1 MISSKSLKYTVR
13 ILLGTLIGV
22 YLGIIVLLNIPYVQG
37 KLSVFVTKELKNI
50 LNTEV
55 SIGRIDMGL
64 LNRII
69 VEDVLLH
76 DRKNQEMLKVARL
89 SAKFDLLPLL
99 NGKVTISSVQLF
111 GFTVNLN
118 RETPE
123 SAPNFQFVLD
133 AFASKDTVKTK
144 SNLDLRINSVLIRRG
159 RVTYDI
165 LSEPETPGKFNAHHL
180 SIKNLAA
187 TLSLKALRSDS
198 LNAAIR
204 RVSFDEQCGFS
215 LQKFAMKV
223 TANNKRLD
231 IKDFGVELSN
241 TALKI
246 DSLTLKYDSLPEL
259 PQMTEN
265 VRYDGSLKASV
276 ILKDLAP
283 FVPALSRFEEPLDLN
298 LVFSGH
304 GKHLDCQDTGVQS
317 TVDTDGGNRD
327 SRRHLYDGQQRIH
340 ALEAAAFQGDAD
352 DRQRRIAG
360 NDTGQMSSHT
370 GTDDKGTDAPF
381 FGCRNE
387 FPDSS
392 RRAVGRR

>member
-55 SIGRIDMGL
+55 SVGRIDMGL

-144 SNLDLRINSVLIRRG
+144 SNSDLRINSVLIRRG
-159 RVTYDI
+159 RVTYGTGNSRKVQCPSSI
-165 LSEPETPGKFNAHHL
+165 GEESRCNAFTEG
-180 SIKNLAA
+180 IA
-187 TLSLKALRSDS
+187 
-198 LNAAIR
+198 
-204 RVSFDEQCGFS
+204 Q
-215 LQKFAMKV
+215 
-223 TANNKRLD
+223 RL
-231 IKDFGVELSN
+231 VEC
-241 TALKI
+241 
-246 DSLTLKYDSLPEL
+246 
-259 PQMTEN
+259 
-265 VRYDGSLKASV
+265 RH
-276 ILKDLAP
+276 
-283 FVPALSRFEEPLDLN
+283 PA
-298 LVFSGH
+298 
-304 GKHLDCQDTGVQS
+304 
-317 TVDTDGGNRD
+317 
-327 SRRHLYDGQQRIH
+327 GQ
-340 ALEAAAFQGDAD
+340 L
-352 DRQRRIAG
+352 
-360 NDTGQMSSHT
+360 
-370 GTDDKGTDAPF
+370 
-381 FGCRNE
+381 
-387 FPDSS
+387 
-392 RRAVGRR
+392 

>member
-55 SIGRIDMGL
+55 SVGRIDMGL

-180 SIKNLAA
+180 SVKNLAA

-204 RVSFDEQCGFS
+204 RVSFDEQCGS
-215 LQKFAMKV
+215 
-223 TANNKRLD
+223 
-231 IKDFGVELSN
+231 
-241 TALKI
+241 
-246 DSLTLKYDSLPEL
+246 P
-259 PQMTEN
+259 
-265 VRYDGSLKASV
+265 
-276 ILKDLAP
+276 
-283 FVPALSRFEEPLDLN
+283 
-298 LVFSGH
+298 
-304 GKHLDCQDTGVQS
+304 
-317 TVDTDGGNRD
+317 
-327 SRRHLYDGQQRIH
+327 
-340 ALEAAAFQGDAD
+340 
-352 DRQRRIAG
+352 
-360 NDTGQMSSHT
+360 
-370 GTDDKGTDAPF
+370 
-381 FGCRNE
+381 
-387 FPDSS
+387 
-392 RRAVGRR
+392 

>member
-1 MISSKSLKYTVR
+1 
-13 ILLGTLIGV
+13 
-22 YLGIIVLLNIPYVQG
+22 
-37 KLSVFVTKELKNI
+37 
-50 LNTEV
+50 
-55 SIGRIDMGL
+55 MGL

-111 GFTVNLN
+111 GFSVNLN

-180 SIKNLAA
+180 SVKNLAA

-265 VRYDGSLKASV
+265 VRYDGSLKAW
-276 ILKDLAP
+276 
-283 FVPALSRFEEPLDLN
+283 
-298 LVFSGH
+298 
-304 GKHLDCQDTGVQS
+304 
-317 TVDTDGGNRD
+317 
-327 SRRHLYDGQQRIH
+327 
-340 ALEAAAFQGDAD
+340 
-352 DRQRRIAG
+352 
-360 NDTGQMSSHT
+360 
-370 GTDDKGTDAPF
+370 
-381 FGCRNE
+381 
-387 FPDSS
+387 
-392 RRAVGRR
+392 

>member
-55 SIGRIDMGL
+55 SVGRIDMGL

-159 RVTYDI
+159 RVTYD
-165 LSEPETPGKFNAHHL
+165 
-180 SIKNLAA
+180 
-187 TLSLKALRSDS
+187 LSL
-198 LNAAIR
+198 
-204 RVSFDEQCGFS
+204 
-215 LQKFAMKV
+215 
-223 TANNKRLD
+223 
-231 IKDFGVELSN
+231 
-241 TALKI
+241 
-246 DSLTLKYDSLPEL
+246 
-259 PQMTEN
+259 
-265 VRYDGSLKASV
+265 
-276 ILKDLAP
+276 
-283 FVPALSRFEEPLDLN
+283 
-298 LVFSGH
+298 
-304 GKHLDCQDTGVQS
+304 
-317 TVDTDGGNRD
+317 
-327 SRRHLYDGQQRIH
+327 IH
-340 ALEAAAFQGDAD
+340 
-352 DRQRRIAG
+352 I
-360 NDTGQMSSHT
+360 
-370 GTDDKGTDAPF
+370 
-381 FGCRNE
+381 
-387 FPDSS
+387 
-392 RRAVGRR
+392 

>member
-123 SAPNFQFVLD
+123 SAPNFLFVLD

-144 SNLDLRINSVLIRRG
+144 SNLDLRINSVLIRRQS
-159 RVTYDI
+159 DI
-165 LSEPETPGKFNAHHL
+165 RYIIGTGNSRKVQCPSSIGKKSRCDAFTE
-180 SIKNLAA
+180 SIA
-187 TLSLKALRSDS
+187 
-198 LNAAIR
+198 
-204 RVSFDEQCGFS
+204 Q
-215 LQKFAMKV
+215 
-223 TANNKRLD
+223 RL
-231 IKDFGVELSN
+231 VECCH
-241 TALKI
+241 
-246 DSLTLKYDSLPEL
+246 
-259 PQMTEN
+259 
-265 VRYDGSLKASV
+265 
-276 ILKDLAP
+276 
-283 FVPALSRFEEPLDLN
+283 PA
-298 LVFSGH
+298 
-304 GKHLDCQDTGVQS
+304 
-317 TVDTDGGNRD
+317 
-327 SRRHLYDGQQRIH
+327 GQ
-340 ALEAAAFQGDAD
+340 L
-352 DRQRRIAG
+352 
-360 NDTGQMSSHT
+360 
-370 GTDDKGTDAPF
+370 
-381 FGCRNE
+381 
-387 FPDSS
+387 
-392 RRAVGRR
+392 